1 MQTELQILYP
11 AQPLFKVF
19 ARLFSK
25 SRVSPSKTVWSIK
38 IYAKSMY
45 AEQFQKSLKAVEEA
59 REANIAYEPARMTAK
74 EKEDLLA
81 AYHPDYKQDEFE
93 VLQIG
98 PNKGDKVPKELAE
111 MLQAHSRITS
121 GEVDLTNP
129 AYDVDVLIIGGGGA
143 GTSAAIEAHEAGAK
157 VMIVTKLRMGD
168 ANTMMAEG
176 GIQAADK
183 PNDSPAIHY
192 IDAFGGGHY
201 AAKPEL
207 LYKLV
212 NDAPEAIQW
221 LNKLG
226 VEFDNMPDGTVV
238 TTHGGG
244 TSRKRMH
251 ACKDYSGAEIMR
263 TLRDEVLNRDIP
275 VVDFTSAIELILDK
289 NGKAAGAV
297 LLNMETGDLM
307 VAKAKTVIIAT
318 GGAGRMHYQGF
329 PTSNHYGATADG
341 LVLGYRAGAKLLYAE
356 TLQYHPT
363 GAAFPEQIFGALV
376 TEKVRSLGA
385 KLVNREGK
393 VFMHPLETRD
403 VSAASIIRECTTRE
417 NGVDTGAGLGVWLDT
432 PMIEKIGGEGTIE
445 KRIPA
450 MMRMFGKYGID
461 IRKEPILVYPT
472 LHYQNGGLD
481 ISQNGMTTNVEN
493 LFVAGEAVGGIHGRN
508 RLMGNSLLDIIVF
521 GRNAGQNAAA
531 KAKETEV
538 GALTLAHID
547 AFDKERAEAGIETDA
562 VSPKLLP
569 DYRRS
574 ATELDK

>member
-1 MQTELQILYP
+1 
-11 AQPLFKVF
+11 
-19 ARLFSK
+19 
-25 SRVSPSKTVWSIK
+25 
-38 IYAKSMY
+38 MY
-45 AEQFQKSLKAVEEA
+45 AENFQKSLALVEAA
-59 REANIAYEPARMTAK
+59 REKNIALEPARMTAEQK
-74 EKEDLLA
+74 ETLLA
-81 AYHPDYKQDEFE
+81 TFHPDYKADEF
-93 VLQIG
+93 VTLTVG
-98 PNKGDKVPKELAE
+98 PNKGDKVPTELGDI
-111 MLQAHSRITS
+111 LQAHSRITADS
-121 GEVDLTNP
+121 VDLSKP
-129 AYDVDVLIIGGGGA
+129 EYDVDVLVIGGGGA
-143 GTSAAIEAHEAGAK
+143 GTSAAIEAHEAGAN

-183 PNDSPAIHY
+183 PNDSPAIHFV
-192 IDAFGGGHY
+192 DAFGGGHF
-201 AAKPEL
+201 AAKREL
-207 LYKLV
+207 LAKLV
-212 NDAPEAIQW
+212 CDAPEAIQW
-221 LNKLG
+221 LSDLG
-226 VEFDNMPDGTVV
+226 VEFDKTEDGTMV

-251 ACKDYSGAEIMR
+251 AAKDYSGAEIMR
-263 TLRDEVLNRDIP
+263 TLRDEVLNRQIP
-275 VVDFTSAIELILDK
+275 VVDFTAAIELILDDK
-289 NGKAAGAV
+289 GNAAGAV
-297 LLNMETGDLM
+297 LMNMETKELM
-307 VAKAKTVIIAT
+307 VAKAKTVVIAT

-363 GAAFPEQIFGALV
+363 GTAFPEQIFGALV

-385 KLVNREGK
+385 KLVNVNGE

-403 VSAASIIRECTTRE
+403 VTAASIIRECTERG
-417 NGVDTGAGLGVWLDT
+417 NGIETGNGLGVWLDT

-481 ISQNGMTTNVEN
+481 INVNGMTTNIEN
-493 LFVAGEAVGGIHGRN
+493 LFVAGEAVGGIHGKN

-521 GRNAGQNAAA
+521 GRNAGQNAAKVA
-531 KAKETEV
+531 KDVEV
-538 GALTLAHID
+538 GTLTLDHI
-547 AFDKERAEAGIETDA
+547 AKFEEELCGAGIETET

-569 DYRRS
+569 DYTRKVN
-574 ATELDK
+574 A